1 MTMFFGSDFRQVLP
15 IISNGSWQDIEFS
28 EWILKVEDWEIG
40 EHYDGEVS
48 IDLPEEFLLDA
59 VDDPVTAIVD
69 FTYLNILNNIN
80 DLSYFQEKAILAPMN
95 EVVDNMN
102 EHLLEKFQGEEMVY
116 LCSENVDKTER
127 HATIDQSIF
136 SSEFIHGLKF
146 SGVANHMLALK
157 VEVPILLLRNIDQPN
172 RLCNGTRLQ
181 VLK

>member
-59 VDDPVTAIVD
+59 ADDSV
-69 FTYLNILNNIN
+69 
-80 DLSYFQEKAILAPMN
+80 ILASTN

-102 EHLLEKFQGEEMVY
+102 EHLLKKFPGEEMVY
-116 LCSENVDKTER
+116 VSSDSVDK
-127 HATIDQSIF
+127 IDRNAAMDQFIF
-136 SSEFIHGLKF
+136 SPRFINGLKF
-146 SGVANHMLALK
+146 SGVPNHMLALK
-157 VEVPILLLRNIDQPN
+157 VGV
-172 RLCNGTRLQ
+172 
-181 VLK
+181 